1 MSGQEIEFVKE
12 AFASNWIA
20 PCGPHQEAFEQE
32 MAEYIGAKG
41 AVALVSGTAA
51 IHLALRLCGVGPGD
65 VVFCSSLTFIGSA
78 SPILFLDA
86 TPVFI
91 DSEPESWNMSPS
103 ALERAFK
110 KGEPSGMLPKAV
122 IAVNLCIRVFS
133 S

>member
-20 PCGPHQEAFEQE
+20 PCGPNQEAFEQE

-78 SPILFLDA
+78 TPILFHRFR
-86 TPVFI
+86 TRV
-91 DSEPESWNMSPS
+91 
-103 ALERAFK
+103 LEHVTLRFGA
-110 KGEPSGMLPKAV
+110 GLQTG
-122 IAVNLCIRVFS
+122 RVQR
-133 S
+133 